1 MVHGQTFLEWFRD
14 SYIFDY
20 QGTSPLVSGFYFD
33 DYIPAAG
40 GFPDS
45 YPNMTEDMGLT
56 PALQQ
61 QLHDSYV
68 ANMAVIYA
76 EVLQRGM
83 FSWQQL
89 WNGQGSPSDFNGCC
103 TSPLVRKG
111 AQCASQLRALCSANS
126 PAQTR
131 YYKYAF
137 TPGGCSGDPG
147 NLTDPLQDIANFLL
161 TRGPYALL
169 GHGWLG
175 CSRDYQVPEQI
186 NWGACNGGAFMPRPP
201 TLPQDARSFLCS

>member
-1 MVHGQTFLEWFRD
+1 MHGQTFLEWFRD

-33 DYIPAAG
+33 DYIPASG

-76 EVLQRGM
+76 EVLNRGM
-83 FSWQQL
+83 FSWQQM
-89 WNGQGSPSDFNGCC
+89 WS
-103 TSPLVRKG
+103 
-111 AQCASQLRALCSANS
+111 
-126 PAQTR
+126 
-131 YYKYAF
+131 
-137 TPGGCSGDPG
+137 
-147 NLTDPLQDIANFLL
+147 
-161 TRGPYALL
+161 
-169 GHGWLG
+169 
-175 CSRDYQVPEQI
+175 E
-186 NWGACNGGAFMPRPP
+186 
-201 TLPQDARSFLCS
+201 